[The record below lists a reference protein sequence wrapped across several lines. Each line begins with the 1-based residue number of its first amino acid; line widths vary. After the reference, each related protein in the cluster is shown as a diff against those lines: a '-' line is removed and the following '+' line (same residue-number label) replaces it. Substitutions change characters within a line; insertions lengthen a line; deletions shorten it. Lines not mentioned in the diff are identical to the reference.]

1 MHKKSTAFDRKNTRD
16 FGADI
21 VRITALFMVLWL
33 HFYLRNGFY
42 YTEITD
48 LSGFIAV
55 MFRPILMCCVPLFMI
70 LTGYLKC
77 SKKWDLR
84 YYRSLF
90 PILVSYLLISLI
102 HLPYKIFFQDQHASI
117 GDWILQILR
126 FELAN

>member
-1 MHKKSTAFDRKNTRD
+1 MHKKSTAFDKKNTRD

-55 MFRPILMCCVPLFMI
+55 MFADSHVLCTAFHDTDRVSEVQQEMGSPL
-70 LTGYLKC
+70 L
-77 SKKWDLR
+77 
-84 YYRSLF
+84 SLAF
-90 PILVSYLLISLI
+90 SNTRQ
-102 HLPYKIFFQDQHASI
+102 LPADFIDPSAV
-117 GDWILQILR
+117 
-126 FELAN
+126 